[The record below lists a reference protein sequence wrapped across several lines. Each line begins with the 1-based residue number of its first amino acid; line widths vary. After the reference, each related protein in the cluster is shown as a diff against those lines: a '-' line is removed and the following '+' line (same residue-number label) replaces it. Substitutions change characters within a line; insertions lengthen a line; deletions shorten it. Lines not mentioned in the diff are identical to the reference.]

1 MVIKMGRR
9 VPSSDERTFFTLRG
23 TFVVCPKMV
32 LVELK

>member
-9 VPSSDERTFFTLRG
+9 VASSNERTLFTFRG

-32 LVELK
+32 LIELK